1 MGFSFQSEEE
11 RNPTNVPAPAPQVD
25 PCAEIKEEFQ
35 MMSNFLED
43 NGYAIIYENYKVAV
57 KLREEMAKA
66 ASVNDGFEEV

>member
-11 RNPTNVPAPAPQVD
+11 RNPTNVPAPQVD
-25 PCAEIKEEFQ
+25 PCAEMKEEFQ
-35 MMSNFLED
+35 MMNNFLED

-57 KLREEMAKA
+57 KLREEMARA